1 MCGNLTHR
9 LALYPV
15 SVRRLVGFAT
25 PLPPPLTLPS
35 TACGSLHLAEATR
48 GGTFTRENRA
58 VPGTPRKTTISYD
71 MVVEVVVE
79 PRGVEPLSED
89 QKTRA
94 SPSAVCV
101 LTFPPPGS
109 RRQDS
114 GFSSF
119 IKSRR
124 PQSLRRLVPC
134 FYDADGLRRR
144 RLRVDDRRLGGD
156 SYVIVVVSSICFPL
170 SGGTG
175 PPLASLS
182 LRIPV
187 ETKIRPRVGR
197 RELKTPSAIL
207 GLSL

>member
-1 MCGNLTHR
+1 M
-9 LALYPV
+9 
-15 SVRRLVGFAT
+15 
-25 PLPPPLTLPS
+25 
-35 TACGSLHLAEATR
+35 
-48 GGTFTRENRA
+48 
-58 VPGTPRKTTISYD
+58 
-71 MVVEVVVE
+71 VE

-109 RRQDS
+109 RRQDP
-114 GFSSF
+114 GISSF

-134 FYDADGLRRR
+134 YYDVDGLRGRT
-144 RLRVDDRRLGGD
+144 LRVDDRRLSGE
-156 SYVIVVVSSICFPL
+156 SYVVVVVSYFLFPF
-170 SGGTG
+170 SGGSG

-187 ETKIRPRVGR
+187 ETKYGPM
-197 RELKTPSAIL
+197 EN
-207 GLSL
+207 

>member
-1 MCGNLTHR
+1 M
-9 LALYPV
+9 
-15 SVRRLVGFAT
+15 
-25 PLPPPLTLPS
+25 
-35 TACGSLHLAEATR
+35 
-48 GGTFTRENRA
+48 
-58 VPGTPRKTTISYD
+58 
-71 MVVEVVVE
+71 VE

-101 LTFPPPGS
+101 LTFPLPDS
-109 RRQDS
+109 HRQDA

-124 PQSLRRLVPC
+124 PQSLRQLVPC
-134 FYDADGLRRR
+134 YYDADGLRGRT
-144 RLRVDDRRLGGD
+144 LRVDDRRLSGE
-156 SYVIVVVSSICFPL
+156 SYVIVVVSYCLFPL
-170 SGGTG
+170 SGGSG

-197 RELKTPSAIL
+197 R
-207 GLSL
+207 

>member
-1 MCGNLTHR
+1 
-9 LALYPV
+9 
-15 SVRRLVGFAT
+15 
-25 PLPPPLTLPS
+25 
-35 TACGSLHLAEATR
+35 
-48 GGTFTRENRA
+48 
-58 VPGTPRKTTISYD
+58 
-71 MVVEVVVE
+71 MVVKEVVE

-109 RRQDS
+109 RRQDP

-124 PQSLRRLVPC
+124 PQSLRQLVPC
-134 FYDADGLRRR
+134 YYDVDGLRGRT
-144 RLRVDDRRLGGD
+144 LRVDDRLLSGE
-156 SYVIVVVSSICFPL
+156 SYVVVVVSSFKFPFL
-170 SGGTG
+170 GGSG

-187 ETKIRPRVGR
+187 ETKYGPMWDLELTGHPRARIDRSMSRCASRLAMSSRLSYSFLPLHSASSSFIRP
-197 RELKTPSAIL
+197 
-207 GLSL
+207 SLR

>member
-1 MCGNLTHR
+1 MIETKKQQPCEFIILFVSFKNKKPP
-9 LALYPV
+9 YP
-15 SVRRLVGFAT
+15 AIWW
-25 PLPPPLTLPS
+25 
-35 TACGSLHLAEATR
+35 
-48 GGTFTRENRA
+48 
-58 VPGTPRKTTISYD
+58 KK
-71 MVVEVVVE
+71 VE

-101 LTFPPPGS
+101 LTFPPPDS
-109 RRQDS
+109 PRQDS

-119 IKSRR
+119 IKSHR

-134 FYDADGLRRR
+134 FFDADDLRRR
-144 RLRVDDRRLGGD
+144 RLRVDDRRLSGE

-170 SGGTG
+170 SGGSG

-187 ETKIRPRVGR
+187 ETKIRPRVGFH
-197 RELKTPSAIL
+197 TSAFNC
-207 GLSL
+207 LSAT

>member
-1 MCGNLTHR
+1 
-9 LALYPV
+9 
-15 SVRRLVGFAT
+15 
-25 PLPPPLTLPS
+25 
-35 TACGSLHLAEATR
+35 
-48 GGTFTRENRA
+48 
-58 VPGTPRKTTISYD
+58 
-71 MVVEVVVE
+71 MVVREVVE

-101 LTFPPPGS
+101 LTFPPPNS
-109 RRQDS
+109 RRQDF

-134 FYDADGLRRR
+134 YYDVDGLRGRT
-144 RLRVDDRRLGGD
+144 LRVDDRRLSGE
-156 SYVIVVVSSICFPL
+156 SYVIVVVSSFKFPL
-170 SGGTG
+170 SGGSG

-187 ETKIRPRVGR
+187 ETKYGPVWVERC
-197 RELKTPSAIL
+197 EL
-207 GLSL
+207 

>member
-1 MCGNLTHR
+1 M
-9 LALYPV
+9 
-15 SVRRLVGFAT
+15 
-25 PLPPPLTLPS
+25 
-35 TACGSLHLAEATR
+35 
-48 GGTFTRENRA
+48 
-58 VPGTPRKTTISYD
+58 
-71 MVVEVVVE
+71 E

-94 SPSAVCV
+94 SPSAVCI
-101 LTFPPPGS
+101 LTFPPPDS
-109 RRQDS
+109 HRQDS

-119 IKSRR
+119 IKSHR

-134 FYDADGLRRR
+134 FFDADDLRRR
-144 RLRVDDRRLGGD
+144 RLRVDDRRLSGE

-187 ETKIRPRVGR
+187 ETKIRPRAGSEPLTRSFPSNSARAACARCRAWR
-197 RELKTPSAIL
+197 RAWPCRRACRTASCPCTAPAPASCARP
-207 GLSL
+207 